1 MKVLIPTDGSK
12 YAKWAMGWVG
22 SLPFAEAPA
31 VTVLHVTDI
40 ETVRGPLM
48 FQPVVAGTEPFVQEE
63 IRRVEGR
70 TKRVLADVR
79 RQMDRLNLKGTM
91 LTARGSVS
99 QTILE
104 RAARRDGLIA
114 LGSRRLDALDRF
126 LVGSVSARVALHAT
140 CPVLIV
146 KKSPRPLRRMVFA
159 TDGSKASVK
168 ALRFLSTKLRPQ
180 RPKGGGRVEIIVV
193 HVIPLLNSPELKES
207 GSQLAEASAE
217 KLAKAGYV
225 VRSMVRSGKPVDE
238 ILKVAASKKAD
249 LIVTGAK
256 GTGSVARFLLGSIS
270 TKLVQDGSCSV
281 LLIR

>member
-12 YAKWAMGWVG
+12 YAKWAMGWVRG
-22 SLPFAEAPA
+22 LPFAESPA

-48 FQPVVAGTEPFVQEE
+48 FQSVVAGAEPFVQEE
-63 IRRVEGR
+63 IRRVEAR
-70 TKRVLADVR
+70 TKRVLSDVR
-79 RQMDRLNLKGTM
+79 RQMDLVNLKGTM

-104 RAARRDGLIA
+104 RASRRDGLIA
-114 LGSRRLDALDRF
+114 LGSRGLDALDRF
-126 LVGSVSARVALHAT
+126 LVGSVSTRVALHAT

-159 TDGSKASVK
+159 TDGSKASAK

-180 RPKGGGRVEIIVV
+180 GPKGSGRVEIIVV
-193 HVIPLLNSPELKES
+193 HVIPLLNSAELKEA
-207 GSQLAEASAE
+207 GGQLAEASAA

-225 VRSMVRSGKPVDE
+225 VRPMVRSGTPVDE
-238 ILKVAASKKAD
+238 ILKVASSKKAD

-256 GTGSVARFLLGSIS
+256 GMGSVARLLLGSIS

-281 LLIR
+281 LLVR